1 MTNQL
6 ENENQYHNE
15 PTIVFFHI
23 PRIIFIQKFNL
34 KI

>member
-15 PTIVFFHI
+15 PTIVFFSYSKN
-23 PRIIFIQKFNL
+23 IFIQKFNL

>member
-6 ENENQYHNE
+6 ENESQYNNK
-15 PTIVFFHI
+15 VNDGFFHI
-23 PRIIFIQKFNL
+23 PRIIVIQKFNL